1 MVEDLRMRKR
11 NVKFQYFVPIRQIY
25 NGEKWKGQGKFDID
39 TWIDKIDKENLKNA
53 TIDLGDVKASIDK
66 IEYDE
71 KDDAWT
77 FRFMK
82 LREDNIP
89 SIVKENQEAEA
100 IILDS
105 DEYIGEGLHMLYDNT
120 AGIAMLQVNRFSLGI
135 KRLEEFL
142 SVTWN
147 EKNERIRLIPLMD
160 TQIFNTKKRRY
171 YRAIEIGFAN
181 ISPQLDEGKN
191 SLSTIMNLYR
201 KFQGVSGSIKI
212 SVGRK
217 RNSTLNIDEAKEIM
231 NDAIQDNTVDTLKLH
246 VKDDDDRPVEVI
258 DLFDKIAK
266 DVLTFNMQEKKALE
280 YSYVIMMMKKCYREK
295 KEYLQNLIKL

>member
-1 MVEDLRMRKR
+1 MRKR